1 MEPNHEP
8 ISPLPPDEWPKR
20 LTEIP
25 QPPTKLW
32 IRGDLPPA
40 HAVWLTVVGSRRATE
55 YGMHAC
61 NMLVASLRG
70 YPVVIVS
77 GLALGIDACAHRAA
91 LDAGLPCVAIPG
103 SGLDA
108 SVLSPASNWQLAER
122 IVKAGGCLL
131 SPFAPTHPA
140 APYTFPT
147 RNRIMVG
154 ISHAVLVIEAT
165 SKSGT
170 LITARMAVDYNRELG
185 VVPGSI
191 FAPQSAGPHQ
201 FLSLGATPIY
211 DGASLRSFLGF
222 DEPDVPTHSQYESA
236 ATVWSAQE
244 QEVLTILKTTTSMH
258 TLTAQTTLSTDILAR
273 TLTALEIAGAIT
285 ISGSTITRTT

>member
-1 MEPNHEP
+1 MEPNHET

-20 LTEIP
+20 LHEIP
-25 QPPTKLW
+25 QPPKKLW
-32 IRGDLPPA
+32 IQGTLPPVDS
-40 HAVWLTVVGSRRATE
+40 VWLTIVGSRRATS
-55 YGMHAC
+55 YGIEAC
-61 NMLVASLRG
+61 KLLVRSLKG
-70 YPVVIVS
+70 CPVVIVS
-77 GLALGIDACAHRAA
+77 GLALGIDACAHEAA
-91 LDAGLPCVAIPG
+91 LDVGLPCVAIPG

-131 SPFAPTHPA
+131 SPFAPMHPA

-154 ISHAVLVIEAT
+154 LSHAVLVIEAAH
-165 SKSGT
+165 KSGT

-201 FLSLGATPIY
+201 FLSLGATPIF
-211 DGASLRSFLGF
+211 DATSLRTFLGF
-222 DEPDVPTHSQYESA
+222 SETSTLSTQHALEHTH
-236 ATVWSAQE
+236 TWSAEEAQ
-244 QEVLTILKTTTSMH
+244 VLAALATTTSMH
-258 TLTAQTTLSTDILAR
+258 ELSMHTKLPPDVLTS
-273 TLTALEIAGAIT
+273 TLTALEINGT
-285 ISGSTITRTT
+285 IAVTGNTIRRIM